1 MVRPSKLPEN
11 IQIIV
16 ITSILR
22 SIISIQNSRNLIQL
36 HKLESQAVNLN
47 PKFSLHI
54 LYDYMIIWFYQVTVK
69 KPQNKMIKNGK
80 KNKIK

>member
-22 SIISIQNSRNLIQL
+22 SIISIQNSGNLIQL
-36 HKLESQAVNLN
+36 HKLESQVLNLN
-47 PKFSLHI
+47 QKFSLHI
-54 LYDYMIIWFYQVTVK
+54 LDDS
-69 KPQNKMIKNGK
+69 IKLR
-80 KNKIK
+80 